1 MSDVERAA
9 VVAAGVCNGGQS
21 QRAEMLTA
29 SAAKDGEFAVRGVE
43 HVFERPVPVRAVPT
57 RRESAIA
64 TVRVRAE
71 WMSDHD

>member
-1 MSDVERAA
+1 
-9 VVAAGVCNGGQS
+9 
-21 QRAEMLTA
+21 MLTA